1 VIVQA
6 DPFSMPELE
15 GDFRVTAEMPS
26 ERMGPGYWTWTSWWM
41 SSCFGENAA
50 KLLDKKLVLCS
61 GTVMGTKQGVRPI
74 KWHLRFC
81 REKAKLR
88 RAWLGLLCFRLT
100 AIWSGCWMPCQC

>member
-1 VIVQA
+1 MTETATCVKRPCLSVIVQA

-15 GDFRVTAEMPS
+15 GDFRVMAEMPS
-26 ERMGPGYWTWTSWWM
+26 ELMGPGYWTWTSWWM

-74 KWHLRFC
+74 K
-81 REKAKLR
+81 
-88 RAWLGLLCFRLT
+88 
-100 AIWSGCWMPCQC
+100 